1 MNCPITFLLGA
12 GASYPYGVPMMAAF
26 YSEFRAYLER
36 RHPHCFALMRTIE
49 SHADR
54 SKPDLETL
62 LSDLHSVLAVGAGLS
77 LMGKDQATTM
87 GDASV
92 ARELQGY
99 LDAFIVDRCERFNWE
114 KATREL
120 PALLDLREVGP
131 LWIFSTNYDRV
142 VEHACDAHGV
152 AWCDGFEAGS
162 PNAVA
167 NWIGEF
173 EKDVRLVKLHG
184 SVNWYE
190 DDPGG
195 DLHRLDRGYSLPGS
209 DFRLVRGAQRLKSL
223 MIIPTLEKEALG
235 DPYIGLAVRFTDI
248 LKESRVLIVA
258 GNSLRDKHIKA
269 YIKERL
275 RTLHVL
281 IVSPSASQHQASLGN
296 PDRTHALNA
305 GFSEFLTFGRAALL
319 ELAKSVAAGDEA
331 GVGEAVGRFIATV
344 SRDVEDQS
352 SISGDPALASLWKQ
366 LDEASPPKRIE
377 AVRSLGGY
385 HHPAVR
391 RRVTLALS
399 GDASAAVRVAAVG
412 ALIRV
417 AQQEA
422 ATALGGALL
431 NDPSPDVQ
439 LEVILALKHL
449 GDTGENREW
458 LSKGLARPD
467 LGPAVKSTLQ
477 EALHSPEEAKVAG

>member
-12 GASYPYGVPMMAAF
+12 GASYPYEVPMMAAF

-49 SHADR
+49 EHTDR
-54 SKPDLETL
+54 PKPDLETL
-62 LSDLHSVLAVGAGLS
+62 LSDLHSVLGVGAGLS
-77 LMGKDQATTM
+77 LIGKDQTATTA
-87 GDASV
+87 DVST
-92 ARELQGY
+92 ARELHGY
-99 LDAFIVDRCERFNWE
+99 LDAFIVDRCERFDRE

-120 PALLDLREVGP
+120 FALLDLRQVGP
-131 LWIFSTNYDRV
+131 LWIFSTNYDRII
-142 VEHACDAHGV
+142 EHACDAHDV

-162 PNAVA
+162 PQAVA

-195 DLHRLDRGYSLPGS
+195 DLHRLDRGYSLPGN
-209 DFRLVRGAQRLKSL
+209 DFRLVRGVQQLKPL

-235 DPYIGLAVRFTDI
+235 NPYIGLAMRFTDI
-248 LKESRVLIVA
+248 LKESRVLVVA
-258 GNSLRDKHIKA
+258 GNSLRDRHIKA

-281 IVSPSASQHQASLGN
+281 IVSPSASQHTASLGN
-296 PDRTHALNA
+296 PERTHSLNA
-305 GFSEFLTFGRAALL
+305 GFSEFLTFGRTALL
-319 ELAKSVAAGDEA
+319 ELARGVAAGDEA
-331 GVGEAVGRFIATV
+331 SVGEAIGRFIATV

-352 SISGDPALASLWKQ
+352 SISGDSALAILWKQ
-366 LDEASPPKRIE
+366 LEEGSAPKRIE
-377 AVRSLGGY
+377 AVTSLGGY
-385 HHPAVR
+385 HHPAVK

-412 ALIRV
+412 ALVRL

-431 NDPSPDVQ
+431 SDQSPDVQ
-439 LEVILALKHL
+439 LEAILALKHL

-477 EALHSPEEAKVAG
+477 EALHTPADAKLAG